1 MARER
6 RSRSSFWRKDS
17 YLMHATERQ
26 RAILTILGKR
36 GFIAFRD
43 LETHIEGSP
52 ATLRRDLER
61 MANEGPIERV
71 RGGAKTLARERSSP
85 EAHPSGVPFSQ
96 KTSRNRNQ
104 KKASGRRAPPPC
116 TPTPP
121 LIYPHPLSTT

>member
-52 ATLRRDLER
+52 TTLRRGPVR
-61 MANEGPIERV
+61 MSKQ
-71 RGGAKTLARERSSP
+71 GAIHCHLPRSQTFST
-85 EAHPSGVPFSQ
+85 HPSLSAPLLSV
-96 KTSRNRNQ
+96 
-104 KKASGRRAPPPC
+104 PPPRV
-116 TPTPP
+116 
-121 LIYPHPLSTT
+121 HNS

>member
-52 ATLRRDLER
+52 ATLRRTLDAQPER
-61 MANEGPIERV
+61 
-71 RGGAKTLARERSSP
+71 GALLR
-85 EAHPSGVPFSQ
+85 
-96 KTSRNRNQ
+96 
-104 KKASGRRAPPPC
+104 ASGGPTNNTRRAVSAAV
-116 TPTPP
+116 PTFRRPF
-121 LIYPHPLSTT
+121 HREHS